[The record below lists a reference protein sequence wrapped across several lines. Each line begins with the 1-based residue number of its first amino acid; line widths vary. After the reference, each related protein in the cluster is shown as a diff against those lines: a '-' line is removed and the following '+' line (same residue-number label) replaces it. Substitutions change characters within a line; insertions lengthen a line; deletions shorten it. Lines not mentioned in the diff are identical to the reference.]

1 MPDPRTLLTELTKI
15 VKNLTSTDTGQGQG
29 SASSSTAKS
38 SSQTQTN
45 QTQSN
50 EVKNEHT
57 RVER

>member
-1 MPDPRTLLTELTKI
+1 MPDPRTLLTELTKT
-15 VKNLTSTDTGQGQG
+15 VKNLTSTDTSQGQG
-29 SASSSTAKS
+29 SASSSTANS

-57 RVER
+57 RVET